1 MVARTTV
8 LSVRF
13 SGMCAFVSDSP
24 DLSHAQSFTVVH
36 AEGS

>member
-1 MVARTTV
+1 MVGKTTV

-13 SGMCAFVSDSP
+13 SGMCAFVSNSP
-24 DLSHAQSFTVVH
+24 DLSHAQSFAVIH